1 MITEIVSD
9 CIAYDIG
16 NWPIYPNNN
25 FVLKKNACLGQL
37 RIATGVIAIG
47 ISMYIVAVVQHLK
60 EQARGVLV
68 MTLLK
73 LL

>member
-47 ISMYIVAVVQHLK
+47 ISMYIVAVV
-60 EQARGVLV
+60 
-68 MTLLK
+68 
-73 LL
+73 